1 MDDVRL
7 FGNDGDYLILEALDG
22 QKFRLLSD
30 DSLKSAIKREPAPSL
45 DAITLTPREIQDHI
59 RNGQSID
66 EIATS
71 SGASFAFVEK
81 FAAPVL
87 DELAHMV
94 DSAKSVRITTSQDR
108 YSDSTHVEFGE
119 LVETRLGNSGA
130 SNFAWKAKRGDF
142 NSWNVSV
149 HFLLS
154 GEESHAAWSF
164 DPRKLTLSPEN
175 ESAVNLSTNDPLSST
190 PIPKLRPVLQAEPES
205 LDPAVDHNATAV
217 LTPPTEISKPFTSPS
232 EPETILVPAPSKNP
246 SGSWITQLVPLSDE
260 NKAAEPNSNTEPDAP
275 LSATADLLQALRI
288 KRGEREA
295 AAEMNLN
302 TNHSD
307 EQVVAPLSQTDV
319 AVEPETQTPP
329 AIAKKGRAAMPSWDQ
344 IVFGTKTED

>member
-1 MDDVRL
+1 MDDIRL

-22 QKFRLLSD
+22 QKFRLISD
-30 DSLKSAIKREPAPSL
+30 DSLKSAIRRDTTSKL
-45 DAITLTPREIQDHI
+45 DAISLTPREIQDHI
-59 RNGQSID
+59 RNGMSIED
-66 EIATS
+66 IVSA
-71 SGASFAFVEK
+71 SGAPFDFVEK

-119 LVETRLGNSGA
+119 LVEARLGHSGA
-130 SNFAWKAKRGDF
+130 SAFSWSAKRGDF

-149 HFLLS
+149 HFLLA
-154 GEESHAAWSF
+154 GEDSFAAWSF

-175 ESAVNLSTNDPLSST
+175 ESAVNLSTNDPLTTT

-205 LDPAVDHNATAV
+205 GATEVIEPAPFELVSTSEVEPKSGITKTAS
-217 LTPPTEISKPFTSPS
+217 TPWVTQLIPVPNPEPVASQIEEVAPA
-232 EPETILVPAPSKNP
+232 EPE
-246 SGSWITQLVPLSDE
+246 Q
-260 NKAAEPNSNTEPDAP
+260 P

-295 AAEMNLN
+295 AADSASRQAEPVSRDLEPKQ
-302 TNHSD
+302 D
-307 EQVVAPLSQTDV
+307 APEVFVEAEEPVIPVAP
-319 AVEPETQTPP
+319 
-329 AIAKKGRAAMPSWDQ
+329 KKGRAAMPSWDQ